1 MFTGYHAY
9 LVMRQ
14 RLSYFHSVRYLLL
27 ISYVLFGAI
36 VASEMFPQTSDVNL
50 ASFLLKASIS
60 AGIVAAILLG
70 VATNVLTLQAKGNK
84 SPYRELIRRRPTSL
98 LITST
103 INTAVFI
110 LLWTTFNFQF
120 NLGEK
125 LLFGTHTLIPH
136 TDILQLP
143 VLSLVLVGFIWNQR
157 ELFSK
162 DNIASQPESLSRVIR
177 TTALLWMAM
186 ATILFTA
193 NVGLRTFGIDLVMF
207 GNLIESLILGYLAY
221 IYVKPTALIEFF
233 ASGSHLSVELKRKQL
248 SRVFDFN
255 PNFGNKILLEVDSV
269 SDYREI
275 VYYFLGSGWKPG
287 VCVTY
292 SGSPLLLA
300 GSRNKGFKTIEL
312 SMNAEHVSLS
322 KDEKIEVPLF
332 KKNTYDLLK
341 WSIESNSEG
350 RLVLDGLTHL
360 IQLLGVDEVYPIVSY
375 LSELCTRNRVKL
387 LLIIN
392 HQVHKLEVLSSFEA
406 AVDCVIQ
413 LEKNRT
419 KQIKPITYIT
429 SKIPT
434 SYQARQE

>member
-27 ISYVLFGAI
+27 VSYILFGAI
-36 VASEMFPQTSDVNL
+36 VASEMFPQTSDRAL
-50 ASFLLKASIS
+50 ASLLLKASIS

-70 VATNVLTLQAKGNK
+70 IATNVLTLQAKGNK
-84 SPYRELIRRRPTSL
+84 SPYRELILRRPANL

-103 INTAVFI
+103 INTAVLV
-110 LLWTTFNFQF
+110 LLWTTFHFSF
-120 NLGEK
+120 NPGEK
-125 LLFGTHTLIPH
+125 LLFGTQTLIPY
-136 TDILQLP
+136 TDISQLS
-143 VLSLVLVGFIWNQR
+143 VLSLVLIGFIWNQR
-157 ELFSK
+157 ELFSRE
-162 DNIASQPESLSRVIR
+162 NIALQPESLSKVIR

-193 NVGLRTFGIDLVMF
+193 NVGLRTFGIDLVVF
-207 GNLIESLILGYLAY
+207 GNLIESLILGYLAL
-221 IYVKPTALIEFF
+221 IYAKPTALLEFF
-233 ASGSHLSVELKRKQL
+233 ASGSHLAVELKRKQL
-248 SRVFDFN
+248 SRVFDFDL
-255 PNFGNKILLEVDSV
+255 NFSKKILLEVDSV

-275 VYYFLGSGWKPG
+275 AYYFLGSGWKPG

-292 SGSPLLLA
+292 SGSPLIA
-300 GSRNKGFKTIEL
+300 GSRSKGIKTIEF

-322 KDEKIEVPLF
+322 KDEMIEVPLF
-332 KKNTYDLLK
+332 KKSTYDLLK

-360 IQLLGVDEVYPIVSY
+360 IQLLGVEEVYSIVSY
-375 LSELCTRNRVKL
+375 VSELCARNRVKM
-387 LLIIN
+387 LLILN

-406 AVDCVIQ
+406 VVDCVIQ

-419 KQIKPITYIT
+419 KQIKPATYIT
-429 SKIPT
+429 STIPT
-434 SYQARQE
+434 GYEPKQE